1 MKLFEKVVTPSLFW
15 PMPLSPKA
23 FPREHSN
30 SVRDCIV
37 GGLRGRH
44 AEHPADSP
52 MVGAFLADRVVIADV
67 DDGVSVFETG
77 VAEVV
82 ECFDTE
88 SHG

>member
-1 MKLFEKVVTPSLFW
+1 
-15 PMPLSPKA
+15 
-23 FPREHSN
+23 
-30 SVRDCIV
+30 
-37 GGLRGRH
+37 
-44 AEHPADSP
+44 

-88 SHG
+88 SHD